1 MVACSY
7 WLRAVTGVLKVIII
21 IIIIGSTNF
30 CRTFCHSRVIALCF
44 SGNANAGSAEK
55 LGGDILV
62 TVTADDKH
70 SVHVWRWMIPDN
82 K

>member
-1 MVACSY
+1 MLLFVNCVYLCDNLCPCLFS
-7 WLRAVTGVLKVIII
+7 
-21 IIIIGSTNF
+21 
-30 CRTFCHSRVIALCF
+30 VIALCF
-44 SGNANAGSAEK
+44 SGNANSNNPDK

-70 SVHVWRWMIPDN
+70 SVHVWRWMIPED